1 MLIRCPKCEQPLAER
16 HGDMLTIRAHIRG
29 GMKREIETTEARI
42 TCEKCGTTTVWQGGS
57 ATASAA

>member
-16 HGDMLTIRAHIRG
+16 DGDLLTIRAHIRG
-29 GMKREIETTEARI
+29 GMKREIVTNAAHI
-42 TCEKCGTTTVWQGGS
+42 TCEKCGTTTVWQGGT